1 LVFPAS
7 PYLFIYLFI
16 PFISVNI
23 PSIVFGYTYSD
34 VENYIA
40 AHPAPSGCVYYLS
53 PLVTVN
59 GSGYRIRK
67 RCNSSKERARKDRYI
82 NYTDTWEEHGSGYLD
97 YYDCNATY
105 KYFHWIA
112 DGTTVW
118 GWSAQG
124 PGISNIEVYCDG
136 STREYYDAIGVN
148 TAPGLAAYCW
158 VSTSDTSSRCL
169 SYDTIYADFV
179 PVEQCYNRLT
189 GLHEPC
195 AKNCADPAKKGS
207 PVEVCGNGID
217 DNCNGQ
223 TDEGCA
229 QTVLEYYSG
238 NGQEGLICQTLPD
251 PFEVRVL
258 EGSSPKG
265 GVEIGWDVTAAP
277 VGSGGAGV
285 SPGSNTTNTEGIAR
299 SYLTLGNHE
308 GTYTVESTC
317 PECDSGSPQTFTATA
332 KCPDVPNY
340 KQYDSL
346 WADEPYD
353 HTQRTISEDGC
364 ALTTIAMVFGYFHPL
379 RADISVADLNEIYK
393 NAMEF
398 YGQPGF
404 TSTGKV
410 FWSLVDTMTE
420 DRIDFMEKEMEDGV
434 LKYKEIDG
442 KRVVDENKSKP
453 LQNSLMDQ
461 YLNKCQPVIVMV
473 DNNGS
478 KHWVVVT
485 GKIGNDYSINDPGDS
500 DKTRL
505 YRYSGKIYAI
515 RVYDSIYGGCRQ

>member
-332 KCPDVPNY
+332 RCPGVPVYYQDDYNDP
-340 KQYDSL
+340 YDGICKDGRKTVPCSDKH
-346 WADEPYD
+346 DEPWS
-353 HTQRTISEDGC
+353 IGAKGC
-364 ALTTIAMVFGYFHPL
+364 ALTSISMVLGRYGLSYFPPDELNRIMTIDINGYDPKGRVKWL
-379 RADISVADLNEIYK
+379 TTDVITGREITYIDK
-393 NAMEF
+393 TEN
-398 YGQPGF
+398 YGEKSWGI
-404 TSTGKV
+404 KV
-410 FWSLVDTMTE
+410 
-420 DRIDFMEKEMEDGV
+420 
-434 LKYKEIDG
+434 
-442 KRVVDENKSKP
+442 SK
-453 LQNSLMDQ
+453 SLMDK
-461 YLNKCQPVIVMV
+461 YLEKCMPVIVQVYNSTTGNM
-473 DNNGS
+473 
-478 KHWVVVT
+478 HWVVVT
-485 GKIGNDYSINDPGDS
+485 GKSGNDYSINDPSEGNDYKLLSQYGD
-500 DKTRL
+500 
-505 YRYSGKIYAI
+505 IYNI
-515 RVYDSIYGGCRQ
+515 RPYANQNGGCQ